1 MQPYTRFQETALL
14 ALRVIVAAIFLYAGY
29 AKWGFWSAAP
39 EGMSAGMVNLVKFLS
54 IVEPLGGM
62 ALIAGF
68 LTRWAAAGLAIIM
81 VGAIFFLRFTMQA
94 GFFTTPQGAGLDY
107 NLLILGGCMA
117 LVAFGAGSW
126 SVDARLEKGRGDPGR
141 H

>member
-1 MQPYTRFQETALL
+1 MQPYTRIQETALL

-62 ALIAGF
+62 ALVAGF
-68 LTRWAAAGLAIIM
+68 LTRWAAAGP
-81 VGAIFFLRFTMQA
+81 RTCPRSA
-94 GFFTTPQGAGLDY
+94 G
-107 NLLILGGCMA
+107 
-117 LVAFGAGSW
+117 
-126 SVDARLEKGRGDPGR
+126 
-141 H
+141 